1 MFDAVARRYDITNT
15 VLSGGQDK
23 LWRRASRKMLA
34 PQQGDRILDL
44 AAGTGV
50 STVELSK
57 SGAWCVATDFSMGML
72 KAGKSRGVP
81 MVGGDALHLPFADA
95 VFDGALISFGLRNL
109 VDTKAGLAEIRRV
122 TKPGGRLVVCEF
134 STPVRKPFKTVYM
147 EYLMK
152 ALPAVARRVS
162 SNPDAY
168 VYLAESIRAWPD
180 QPALAA
186 IMESAGW
193 TDVHLAQ
200 PDRRSRRTAQ
210 GHRRLT
216 RERPEEGNR
225 GIAFALSLA
234 ALAACE
240 SDFGDVARPSAAATE
255 RASVSGLEL
264 CHLSALPDEAQ
275 TTMRQIERGGPFPYP
290 DKDGSVFGNFERIL
304 PSHERGYYREYTV
317 PTPGSRNRG
326 AQRIVTGGT
335 PLIDPPD
342 AFYTADHYD
351 TFCEIEGR

>member
-23 LWRRASRKMLA
+23 LWRRASRKMLD
-34 PQQGDRILDL
+34 PQPGERILDL

-50 STVELSK
+50 STVELGK

-72 KAGKSRGVP
+72 KAGSSRGVP

-122 TKPGGRLVVCEF
+122 MKPGGRLVVCEF
-134 STPVRKPFKTVYM
+134 STPVLKPFKTVYM

-193 TDVHLAQ
+193 TDVTWKNQTGGVVALHK
-200 PDRRSRRTAQ
+200 
-210 GHRRLT
+210 
-216 RERPEEGNR
+216 
-225 GIAFALSLA
+225 GIA
-234 ALAACE
+234 
-240 SDFGDVARPSAAATE
+240 G
-255 RASVSGLEL
+255 
-264 CHLSALPDEAQ
+264 
-275 TTMRQIERGGPFPYP
+275 
-290 DKDGSVFGNFERIL
+290 
-304 PSHERGYYREYTV
+304 
-317 PTPGSRNRG
+317 
-326 AQRIVTGGT
+326 
-335 PLIDPPD
+335 
-342 AFYTADHYD
+342 
-351 TFCEIEGR
+351 